1 MTMHLRTFGR
11 MTAVALLAAV
21 LVGCAPTADEASN
34 KGASPSVATASAQA
48 EVTHTTES
56 QAEVTHTTESLAH
69 AQFDVP
75 GDWSRKAA
83 SAWTVFTSADGVSHV
98 AMGALEASDVN
109 AKKLAEGAAAMGASS
124 VAMMDEQ
131 ATTFGAEKLPARAA
145 DGACKLGTAE
155 GRIGYAVVDL
165 GAGNRVMVIHAA
177 VKDLTDE
184 QLQAGRKAVASLRR
198 R

>member
-1 MTMHLRTFGR
+1 MSADVNTVGR
-11 MTAVALLAAV
+11 LGLSAALAAMLLA
-21 LVGCAPTADEASN
+21 GCARDPGADEASD
-34 KGASPSVATASAQA
+34 KGAIAAGEAAKP
-48 EVTHTTES
+48 

-69 AQFDVP
+69 AQLDVP
-75 GDWSRKAA
+75 GDWTKKAA

-109 AKKLAEGAAAMGASS
+109 AKKLADGAAAMGASS
-124 VAMMDEQ
+124 LAMMDEQ

-177 VKDLTDE
+177 AKDLTDE